1 MADEV
6 TLHEYPSQEWLEAV
20 GKAIGEDA
28 TTVKGLIVNWVTLGK
43 NAKEIQQR
51 LTILAQQNGKRLF
64 FSNPAQLS

>member
-1 MADEV
+1 MADET

-28 TTVKGLIVNWVTLGK
+28 ATVKGLIVNWATLGK

-64 FSNPAQLS
+64 FSNPSQPS